1 MSRQRDDEQ
10 QKRTELR
17 LSLLS
22 FLKTA
27 LLVFGL
33 ALGGIAIA
41 ALFAAEDTQLSYEG
55 FD

>member
-1 MSRQRDDEQ
+1 MSRQTDDAPENPP
-10 QKRTELR
+10 RPR

-33 ALGGIAIA
+33 LIGGVAIA
-41 ALFAAEDTQLSYEG
+41 ALFAGEDSQLSYEG